1 VKLLDDHHFIQSGP
15 YALVRHPMYFGWWM
29 AMLGLLLLYPTWV
42 ELLMLVFSVIAF
54 IGRAQREEVAL
65 AARFGEAWSE
75 YKRRTR
81 FLIPFIY

>member
-1 VKLLDDHHFIQSGP
+1 
-15 YALVRHPMYFGWWM
+15 MYFGWWM